1 MGDIC
6 SLVLMQR
13 EFFPLPLSPWKPQLH
28 CWLSPFPPHAFQIN
42 IGAWLP
48 TGCPHQMGAALRA
61 RGKPGAWGVVTGRD
75 GEGVQGSLASL
86 LTHSPKLISLE
97 SLPSAPHSEPSVPS
111 QGVPVSQ
118 ALFKEKQDRSPVVT
132 APPSLGETQRGGGGG
147 VLLSSLRAGQSFFLP
162 QGEPRPASASR
173 SRNRSLH
180 ASSLARSAAQLC
192 AGSLLRD
199 FSGLTCYYDPEPLLI
214 TGFLGDLS
222 V

>member
-6 SLVLMQR
+6 SSVLMQR

-86 LTHSPKLISLE
+86 LTHSPRLISLE
-97 SLPSAPHSEPSVPS
+97 SLPPPTPQRTFGAFT
-111 QGVPVSQ
+111 G
-118 ALFKEKQDRSPVVT
+118 SP
-132 APPSLGETQRGGGGG
+132 PESGPLQGETRQVTSGH
-147 VLLSSLRAGQSFFLP
+147 LL
-162 QGEPRPASASR
+162 
-173 SRNRSLH
+173 
-180 ASSLARSAAQLC
+180 
-192 AGSLLRD
+192 SLLRRD
-199 FSGLTCYYDPEPLLI
+199 TERWWWWGAVVLFKSWTEFLPAPGRTKAGQRQPKQKQVPARLQPSPKRGTALRRELAQGLLRINLL
-214 TGFLGDLS
+214 L
-222 V
+222 